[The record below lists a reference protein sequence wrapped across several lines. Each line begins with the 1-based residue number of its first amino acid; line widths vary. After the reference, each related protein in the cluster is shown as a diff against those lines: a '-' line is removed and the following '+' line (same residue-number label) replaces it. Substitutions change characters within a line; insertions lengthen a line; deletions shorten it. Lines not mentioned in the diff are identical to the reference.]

1 MKKSKQLHKSSF
13 IEGTVVATLA
23 IIITK
28 ILGMVYVIP
37 FYSLVGEK
45 GSALYAYA
53 YNIYVIFLSIGTA
66 GIPTAISKLVKE
78 YSTLNNIKAKVQTY
92 NLGKKLIMSISFI
105 MFILLFCFAKP
116 IAILILGELKGGNTI
131 LDVSLVI
138 RLVSFALLVIPFLSV
153 NRGFLQGHN
162 IIKES
167 SFSQIIEQ
175 LVRILFILVSVFIV
189 LRICHLSVTNAV
201 SFAVFGAFI
210 GGFIAE
216 IYLHIK
222 MKNHCNELN
231 LNYKIKDKKLNKEI
245 ILKIIKYA
253 IPFVIIDIVIS
264 VYNFIDMVF
273 ISRTMTYLGF
283 LGSTTEFVTT
293 SIATWANKINMIVN
307 SVAVG
312 LTISLIPNI
321 VESFTLKKWQLVEQR
336 VNKAL
341 QILLITSLPMVIG
354 ISLLSDGIWSI
365 FYGYNELGTKV
376 LSVEIFTALFYNFNT
391 VSFTILQSMDKFKT
405 VYLSTFIGYI
415 TNALLDIP
423 LMLLCYRLNISPF
436 FGALLASM
444 IGLGLST
451 YIALRKI
458 QKDHNIKY
466 QETIKI
472 FSKIIIPLGIMI
484 LIVICLKN
492 ILPCNLTSKVS
503 CIIYVSLISLIG
515 GLSYLYLLYKN
526 KVLEIV
532 FGKSYLNKIIK
543 KITFGKVNFS

>member
-1 MKKSKQLHKSSF
+1 MKKTKKLHKSSF
-13 IEGTVVATLA
+13 IEGTVLATTA
-23 IIITK
+23 IVITK

-37 FYSLVGEK
+37 FYSLIGTK

-53 YNIYVIFLSIGTA
+53 YNIYVIFLSISTA

-78 YSTLNNIKAKVQTY
+78 YSTLNNLKAKKQTY
-92 NLGKKLIMSISFI
+92 DLGKKLIMSISFL
-105 MFILLFCFAKP
+105 MFILLFCFSKP
-116 IAILILGELKGGNTI
+116 IAVLILGELKGGNTI

-175 LVRILFILVSVFIV
+175 LVRILFILIGTFISLKIFNVS
-189 LRICHLSVTNAV
+189 LTNAV
-201 SFAVFGAFI
+201 GLAVFGAFI
-210 GGFIAE
+210 GGLVAQ

-222 MKNHCNELN
+222 MKKHYKELN
-231 LNYKIKDKKLNKEI
+231 LDYEVKDKKLNKEI
-245 ILKIIKYA
+245 IKRIIKYA
-253 IPFVIIDIVIS
+253 IPFIIIDIVIS

-283 LGSTTEFVTT
+283 DGSTTEFVTT

-307 SVAVG
+307 SIAIG
-312 LTISLIPNI
+312 LSTSLIPNI
-321 VESFTLKKWQLVEQR
+321 VEAFTLKKWQTVEQK

-354 ISLLSDGIWSI
+354 ISLLSDSIWGI
-365 FYGYNELGTKV
+365 FYGYSSLGTKV

-391 VSFTILQSMDKFKT
+391 VTFTILQSMDKFKT

-415 TNALLDIP
+415 TNAILDIP
-423 LMLLCYRLNISPF
+423 LMLLCYKLNYSPF
-436 FGALLASM
+436 YSSI

-451 YIALRKI
+451 FLALRKL
-458 QKDHNIKY
+458 KKEY
-466 QETIKI
+466 QLNYCETYKI
-472 FSKIIIPLGIMI
+472 FYKILGPTVIMSF
-484 LIVICLKN
+484 IVIVLKSIMPHN
-492 ILPCNLTSKVS
+492 LNNKGLEILNVG
-503 CIIYVSLISLIG
+503 LISFVG
-515 GLSYLYLLYKN
+515 GFSYLYL
-526 KVLEIV
+526 
-532 FGKSYLNKIIK
+532 
-543 KITFGKVNFS
+543 GKVNFS

>member
-13 IEGTVVATLA
+13 IEGTILATLA
-23 IIITK
+23 IVITK

-37 FYSLVGEK
+37 FYSLIGEK

-78 YSTLNNIKAKVQTY
+78 YSTLNNIKAKKQTY
-92 NLGKKLIMSISFI
+92 DLGKKLIMSISFI

-175 LVRILFILVSVFIV
+175 LVRILFILISSFIV
-189 LRICHLSVTNAV
+189 LRVCHLSVTNAV
-201 SFAVFGAFI
+201 SFAVFGAFV
-210 GGFIAE
+210 GGIIAE
-216 IYLHIK
+216 IYLHFK
-222 MKNHCNELN
+222 MKNHCGELN
-231 LNYKIKDKKLNKEI
+231 LDYKVKDKKLNKEI

-307 SVAVG
+307 SIAIG

-321 VESFTLKKWQLVEQR
+321 VEAFTLKKWQIVNQR

-354 ISLLSDGIWSI
+354 ISLLSDGIWGI
-365 FYGYNELGTKV
+365 FYGYNELGTEV

-391 VSFTILQSMDKFKT
+391 VTFTILQSMDKFKT

-458 QKDHNIKY
+458 QKDHNLKY

-484 LIVICLKN
+484 LIVIGLKN
-492 ILPCNLTSKVS
+492 IVPCNLTSKVS

-515 GLSYLYLLYKN
+515 GLCYLYLLYKN
-526 KVLEIV
+526 KVLETV
-532 FGKSYLNKIIK
+532 FGKNYLNKIIK

>member
-1 MKKSKQLHKSSF
+1 
-13 IEGTVVATLA
+13 
-23 IIITK
+23 
-28 ILGMVYVIP
+28 
-37 FYSLVGEK
+37 
-45 GSALYAYA
+45 
-53 YNIYVIFLSIGTA
+53 
-66 GIPTAISKLVKE
+66 
-78 YSTLNNIKAKVQTY
+78 
-92 NLGKKLIMSISFI
+92 
-105 MFILLFCFAKP
+105 
-116 IAILILGELKGGNTI
+116 
-131 LDVSLVI
+131 
-138 RLVSFALLVIPFLSV
+138 
-153 NRGFLQGHN
+153 
-162 IIKES
+162 
-167 SFSQIIEQ
+167 
-175 LVRILFILVSVFIV
+175 
-189 LRICHLSVTNAV
+189 
-201 SFAVFGAFI
+201 
-210 GGFIAE
+210 
-216 IYLHIK
+216 
-222 MKNHCNELN
+222 MKNHCRELN
-231 LNYKIKDKKLNKEI
+231 LDYKVKDKKLNKEI
-245 ILKIIKYA
+245 ILKIIKYS

-307 SVAVG
+307 SIAIG
-312 LTISLIPNI
+312 LTISLIPNT
-321 VESFTLKKWQLVEQR
+321 VEAFTLKKWQIVEQR

-365 FYGYNELGTKV
+365 FYGYNELGTEV
-376 LSVEIFTALFYNFNT
+376 LSIEIFTALFYNFNT
-391 VSFTILQSMDKFKT
+391 VTFTILQSMDKFKT

-451 YIALRKI
+451 YIALGKI
-458 QKDHNIKY
+458 KKDHNLKY

-484 LIVICLKN
+484 LIVIGLKN
-492 ILPCNLTSKVS
+492 IVPCNLTSKVS

-526 KVLEIV
+526 KVLETV

>member
-13 IEGTVVATLA
+13 IEGTILATLA
-23 IIITK
+23 IVITK

-436 FGALLASM
+436 YGALIASM

>member
-13 IEGTVVATLA
+13 IEGTIVATLA

-53 YNIYVIFLSIGTA
+53 YNIYIIFLSISTA

-78 YSTLNNIKAKVQTY
+78 YSTLDNIKAKMQTY

-131 LDVSLVI
+131 LDVTLVI

-175 LVRILFILVSVFIV
+175 IVRILFILISCFII
-189 LRICHLSVTNAV
+189 LKICHLSITTAV

-210 GGFIAE
+210 GGGVAE
-216 IYLHIK
+216 IYLHYK
-222 MKNHCNELN
+222 MHKHRRELN
-231 LNYKIKDKKLNKEI
+231 LNYHIKDKQLNKEI
-245 ILKIIKYA
+245 ILKIVKYS

-264 VYNFIDMVF
+264 IYNFIDMVF

-283 LGSTTEFVTT
+283 SGSTTEFVTT
-293 SIATWANKINMIVN
+293 SIATWANKISMIVN
-307 SVAVG
+307 SVSLG
-312 LTISLIPNI
+312 LTVSLIPNI
-321 VESFTLKKWQLVEQR
+321 VEAFTLKKWHIVEQR

-341 QILLITSLPMVIG
+341 QIILITSLPMSIG

-365 FYGYNELGTKV
+365 FYGYNEIGTKV

-391 VSFTILQSMDKFKT
+391 VAFTILQSMDKFKT

-423 LMLLCYRLNISPF
+423 LMLLCYKLNISPF
-436 FGALLASM
+436 YGALIAT
-444 IGLGLST
+444 IVGLGLST

-458 QKDHNIKY
+458 KKDHNLKY
-466 QETIKI
+466 YETFKT
-472 FSKIIIPLGIMI
+472 FKKIIIPNIIMI
-484 LIVICLKN
+484 LTVIVLK
-492 ILPCNLTSKVS
+492 IIIPHDLTSKVS
-503 CIIYVSLISLIG
+503 SILYVGLISIVG
-515 GLSYLYLLYKN
+515 GLIYLYLLYKN
-526 KVLEIV
+526 KVLENV
-532 FGKSYLNKIIK
+532 FGQNYLNKIIK

>member
-13 IEGTVVATLA
+13 IEGTIVATLA

-53 YNIYVIFLSIGTA
+53 YNIYIIFLSISTA

-78 YSTLNNIKAKVQTY
+78 YSTLNNIKAKMQTY

-131 LDVSLVI
+131 IDVALVI

-175 LVRILFILVSVFIV
+175 IVRILFILISSFII
-189 LRICHLSVTNAV
+189 LKICHLSITTAV

-210 GGFIAE
+210 GGGVAE
-216 IYLHIK
+216 IYLHYK
-222 MKNHCNELN
+222 MHKHRRELN
-231 LNYKIKDKKLNKEI
+231 LNYHIKDKQLNKEI
-245 ILKIIKYA
+245 ILKIVKYS

-264 VYNFIDMVF
+264 IYNFIDMVF

-283 LGSTTEFVTT
+283 SGSTTEFVTT
-293 SIATWANKINMIVN
+293 SIATWANKISMIVN
-307 SVAVG
+307 SVSLG
-312 LTISLIPNI
+312 LTVSLIPNI
-321 VESFTLKKWQLVEQR
+321 VEAFTLKKWHIVEQR

-341 QILLITSLPMVIG
+341 QIILITSLPMSIG

-365 FYGYNELGTKV
+365 FYGYNEIGTKV

-391 VSFTILQSMDKFKT
+391 VTFTILQSMDKFKT
-405 VYLSTFIGYI
+405 VYLSTFVGYI

-423 LMLLCYRLNISPF
+423 LMLLCYKLNISTF
-436 FGALLASM
+436 YGALIATI

-458 QKDHNIKY
+458 KKDHNIKY
-466 QETIKI
+466 HETFKT
-472 FSKIIIPLGIMI
+472 FKKIIIPNIIMI
-484 LIVICLKN
+484 LTVIVLK
-492 ILPCNLTSKVS
+492 IIIPHDLTSKVS
-503 CIIYVSLISLIG
+503 SILYVGLISIIG
-515 GLSYLYLLYKN
+515 GLIYLYLLYKN
-526 KVLEIV
+526 KVLENV
-532 FGKSYLNKIIK
+532 FGQNYLNKIIK

>member
-13 IEGTVVATLA
+13 IEGTIFATLA
-23 IIITK
+23 IVITK
-28 ILGMVYVIP
+28 ILGMLYVIP
-37 FYSLVGEK
+37 FYSLIGEK

-131 LDVSLVI
+131 LDVTLVI

-189 LRICHLSVTNAV
+189 LRVCHLSVTNAV
-201 SFAVFGAFI
+201 SFAVFGAFV
-210 GGFIAE
+210 GGVAAE
-216 IYLHIK
+216 IYLHFK
-222 MKNHCNELN
+222 MKRHCRELN
-231 LNYKIKDKKLNKEI
+231 LNYKVKDKKLNKEI

-321 VESFTLKKWQLVEQR
+321 VEAFTLKKWQLVEQR

-341 QILLITSLPMVIG
+341 QILLITSMPMVIG

-365 FYGYNELGTKV
+365 FYGYNELGTQV

-391 VSFTILQSMDKFKT
+391 VTFTILQSMDKFKT

-423 LMLLCYRLNISPF
+423 LMLLGYKLNISPF
-436 FGALLASM
+436 YGALIATM

-458 QKDHNIKY
+458 KKEHNLKY
-466 QETIKI
+466 HETFKT
-472 FSKIIIPLGIMI
+472 FKKIIIPNIIMI
-484 LIVICLKN
+484 ITVIVLRI
-492 ILPCNLTSKVS
+492 IIPHDLTSKVS
-503 CIIYVSLISLIG
+503 SILYVGLISIAG
-515 GLSYLYLLYKN
+515 GLIYLYLLYKN
-526 KVLEIV
+526 KVLENV
-532 FGKSYLNKIIK
+532 FGQNYLNKIIK

>member
-1 MKKSKQLHKSSF
+1 MS
-13 IEGTVVATLA
+13 V
-23 IIITK
+23 
-28 ILGMVYVIP
+28 
-37 FYSLVGEK
+37 SL
-45 GSALYAYA
+45 
-53 YNIYVIFLSIGTA
+53 
-66 GIPTAISKLVKE
+66 
-78 YSTLNNIKAKVQTY
+78 
-92 NLGKKLIMSISFI
+92 I

-131 LDVSLVI
+131 LDVTLVI

-175 LVRILFILVSVFIV
+175 LVRILFILISVFIV

-201 SFAVFGAFI
+201 SFAVFGAFV
-210 GGFIAE
+210 GGVAAE
-216 IYLHIK
+216 IYLHFK
-222 MKNHCNELN
+222 MKRHCRELN
-231 LNYKIKDKKLNKEI
+231 LNYKVKDKKLNKEI

-321 VESFTLKKWQLVEQR
+321 VEAFTLKKWQLVEQR

-341 QILLITSLPMVIG
+341 QILLITSMPMVIG

-365 FYGYNELGTKV
+365 FYGYNELGTQV

-391 VSFTILQSMDKFKT
+391 VTFTILQSMDKFKT
-405 VYLSTFIGYI
+405 VYLSTFVGYI

-423 LMLLCYRLNISPF
+423 LMLLCYKLNISPF
-436 FGALLASM
+436 YGALLATI

-458 QKDHNIKY
+458 KKDHNLKY
-466 QETIKI
+466 HETLKI
-472 FSKIIIPLGIMI
+472 FRKIIIPNIIMI
-484 LIVICLKN
+484 LTVIVLK
-492 ILPCNLTSKVS
+492 IIIPHNLTSKVS
-503 CIIYVSLISLIG
+503 SILYVGLISIIG
-515 GLSYLYLLYKN
+515 GLIYLYLLYKN
-526 KVLEIV
+526 KVLDNV
-532 FGKSYLNKIIK
+532 FGQNYLNKIIK